1 MATSLADSGGP
12 SHDRDTISGCRWIVN
27 LLDTYC
33 CQGGASQGYEDA
45 GFEVY
50 GVDIDPQPRYP
61 FWFHQGDALEVLRR
75 LTAGQSVT
83 FRRVIDG
90 GVAAKDMYLANFA
103 AIHASPPCQLYSL
116 THRIMKSDFPDLIGP
131 TRELLLDTG
140 KPYII
145 ENVED
150 ARPEL
155 FDPITLC
162 GSMFEIETYRHRLFE
177 TNFWIE
183 QPGHP
188 AHVARQAK
196 MGRAVKPGEFM
207 HVVGNF
213 TGVDHA
219 RQIMRM
225 PWANRDGLR
234 EAIPTVYSEWVGQQL
249 VTHLMEMAA

>member
-1 MATSLADSGGP
+1 M
-12 SHDRDTISGCRWIVN
+12 N

-61 FWFHQGDALEVLRR
+61 FWFH
-75 LTAGQSVT
+75 
-83 FRRVIDG
+83 
-90 GVAAKDMYLANFA
+90 
-103 AIHASPPCQLYSL
+103 
-116 THRIMKSDFPDLIGP
+116 
-131 TRELLLDTG
+131 
-140 KPYII
+140 
-145 ENVED
+145 
-150 ARPEL
+150 
-155 FDPITLC
+155 LC